1 MPKTPCS
8 CKILHMPAPLLY
20 DPAQFL
26 PEIHAWIESGKT
38 LRAYCRQ
45 DGKPSYGTVYDW
57 LEADAKDAGIESSRF
72 ARAREL
78 GEEQIMQECLAIADK
93 TQAGEIVTV
102 KADGT
107 KEVKTAD
114 MIEHRKLRIET
125 RLKLLAKWNP
135 KKYGDKLDLNVSG
148 ELQLAER
155 ISKARKRNE
164 S

>member
-1 MPKTPCS
+1 
-8 CKILHMPAPLLY
+8 MPAPLLY
-20 DPAQFL
+20 DPTQFL

-78 GEEQIMQECLAIADK
+78 GEEQIMQECLAIADE
-93 TQAGEIVTV
+93 TQSGEIVTV

-164 S
+164 P

>member
-1 MPKTPCS
+1 
-8 CKILHMPAPLLY
+8 MPAPLLY

-78 GEEQIMQECLAIADK
+78 GEEQIMQECLAIADE
-93 TQAGEIVTV
+93 TQTGEIVTV

-164 S
+164 P

>member
-1 MPKTPCS
+1 
-8 CKILHMPAPLLY
+8 MPAPLLY

-78 GEEQIMQECLAIADK
+78 GEEQIMQECLAIADE